1 MEEFLITFCSA
12 KVLFTHH
19 YFFCINY
26 PFMLRMTLNSFI
38 LRARSA
44 YEIVRIIIL
53 FKQGLCAYKESS
65 LRL

>member
-12 KVLFTHH
+12 KLLFTHH
-19 YFFCINY
+19 YFLCINY

-44 YEIVRIIIL
+44 NETVRVIVNKLNSIKL
-53 FKQGLCAYKESS
+53 GSMCS
-65 LRL
+65 